1 MAATVLFCGDLAR
14 DLEGTRTSLALQLPR
29 PAQRRNLYTMPS
41 RQPYRGLSRKLVL
54 AFDVGTTYSGISY
67 CILDPGE
74 VPKVLGVSR

>member
-1 MAATVLFCGDLAR
+1 MVI
-14 DLEGTRTSLALQLPR
+14 QLHIIHLTDMFP
-29 PAQRRNLYTMPS
+29 

-74 VPKVLGVSR
+74 IPKIAPVTRSVFVIK